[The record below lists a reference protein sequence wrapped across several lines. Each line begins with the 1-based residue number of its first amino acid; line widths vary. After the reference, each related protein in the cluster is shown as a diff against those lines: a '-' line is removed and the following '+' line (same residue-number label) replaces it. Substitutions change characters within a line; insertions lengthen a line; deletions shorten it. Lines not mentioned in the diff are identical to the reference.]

1 VHNCLSFSSV
11 TRKPVPGDVT
21 REEALAL
28 LDEAERQGLVHT
40 VSNFKSGM
48 FYVCN
53 CCGCCCSI
61 LRGITEYGLEH
72 SVAAASYRAVVDA
85 DACTG
90 CGICVERCQVKA
102 IEMCDGVAVVDRS
115 RCIGCGLC
123 VTGCAPETVRLE
135 RLPDAQVLEPPEDFA
150 AWEAAR
156 LANRGLR

>member
-1 VHNCLSFSSV
+1 
-11 TRKPVPGDVT
+11 
-21 REEALAL
+21 
-28 LDEAERQGLVHT
+28 
-40 VSNFKSGM
+40 
-48 FYVCN
+48 
-53 CCGCCCSI
+53 
-61 LRGITEYGLEH
+61 
-72 SVAAASYRAVVDA
+72 
-85 DACTG
+85 
-90 CGICVERCQVKA
+90 VKA